1 LLAERG
7 LLVDH
12 VTVWR
17 RVQRYPI
24 GLRSDFIGSP
34 WEWLWGKPR
43 IGELA
48 AAEFTKQM
56 LHMPGIVYSSPPFAA
71 DTFKMEETDDYLNL
85 HISIY
90 FVLTSFW
97 EKAH

>member
-1 LLAERG
+1 MGRLC
-7 LLVDH
+7 
-12 VTVWR
+12 
-17 RVQRYPI
+17 
-24 GLRSDFIGSP
+24 
-34 WEWLWGKPR
+34 GKPR
-43 IGELA
+43 IDKLA

-56 LHMPGIVYSSPPFAA
+56 LNMPGIIYSSHTFLAN
-71 DTFKMEETDDYLNL
+71 TFKMKETDDYFHL